1 MILSDLE
8 TLLNNNDHYKQKG
21 KNSGERS
28 AQSPVVTLK
37 NTTSRSNAPA
47 TYPVKKS
54 VNNSSSGGGD
64 KNPPSGKIES
74 SHKLP
79 VRKKRKTPL
88 QEEENNLLENDIQSF
103 SLEDMELEAD
113 IEKIEF
119 PEIEQ
124 QEHVVQQN
132 TALEVVGNESFSEEE
147 SFTIQSVVFDK
158 DSKKLILERNDQRN
172 KKGKSCSEVDLK
184 YMRPSQISKIHKAT
198 GMRLM
203 ILLMVWKLRMPG

>member
-1 MILSDLE
+1 ML
-8 TLLNNNDHYKQKG
+8 Q
-21 KNSGERS
+21 RS
-28 AQSPVVTLK
+28 AQL
-37 NTTSRSNAPA
+37 RSLSTIAL
-47 TYPVKKS
+47 VEEE
-54 VNNSSSGGGD
+54 D

-113 IEKIEF
+113 IEKIQF

-132 TALEVVGNESFSEEE
+132 TALEVVGN
-147 SFTIQSVVFDK
+147 
-158 DSKKLILERNDQRN
+158 
-172 KKGKSCSEVDLK
+172 
-184 YMRPSQISKIHKAT
+184 
-198 GMRLM
+198 
-203 ILLMVWKLRMPG
+203 